1 MLVEIN
7 LLPQKEPKKL
17 SFIIT
22 MSSILMV
29 MILVSTYYLWQIIVT
44 KSEVASL
51 DRQIAMTK
59 KIAEKEEQNSQ
70 TVASTNSVNQLKS
83 AIEWA
88 DEYTIQT
95 IPVMRHL
102 TSLLPERGFIQS
114 FGYTEEGT
122 ITLSV
127 QFDSA
132 REAAYFLDNLNE
144 SKWIA
149 EASLSSLATAV
160 DPTADTTGTAT
171 QTNTTESTANV
182 TNQTTTTGSAAN
194 ATNQKM
200 TTYKTQ
206 PGQVTTGVTA
216 NTGSQTNTPSETATT
231 QNNTVNPTANANT
244 VNNTGTAATTTKTA
258 TSKKSNILPRYTG
271 QFEIMLNKEFVKDN
285 IKKSKKDEKGVAGS

>member
-22 MSSILMV
+22 LSSILMV
-29 MILVSTYYLWQIIVT
+29 IILVGTYYLWQINVT

-88 DEYTIQT
+88 DEYRIQT
-95 IPVMRHL
+95 IPVMSHL

-122 ITLSV
+122 ITLSI

-149 EASLSSLATAV
+149 EASLSSLATAA

-171 QTNTTESTANV
+171 QTNTTDSTANV
-182 TNQTTTTGSAAN
+182 TNQTTTT
-194 ATNQKM
+194 NQ
-200 TTYKTQ
+200 TQ
-206 PGQVTTGVTA
+206 PGQDTTGVTA
-216 NTGSQTNTPSETATT
+216 NTGSQTNTASETATT
-231 QNNTVNPTANANT
+231 PNNTVNPTANTNT

-271 QFEIMLNKEFVKDN
+271 QFEIKLDKEFVKDN